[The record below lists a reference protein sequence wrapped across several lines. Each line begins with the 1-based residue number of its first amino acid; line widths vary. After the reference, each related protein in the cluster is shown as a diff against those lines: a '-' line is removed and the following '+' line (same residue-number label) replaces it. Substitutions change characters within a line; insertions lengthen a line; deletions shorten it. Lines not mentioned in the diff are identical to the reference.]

1 MNWVAAD
8 RPARFRRGHSRRKL
22 FATNGL
28 LTGREARLAG
38 PSFEEWLEETRDPDR
53 ANNGVDRRDAA
64 S

>member
-8 RPARFRRGHSRRKL
+8 LPAHFRRGHSRREL
-22 FATNGL
+22 FATDGL

-38 PSFEEWLEETRDPDR
+38 PSFEEWLEGIRDPDR
-53 ANNGVDRRDAA
+53 AKRLDRRDAA

>member
-8 RPARFRRGHSRRKL
+8 PTARFRRGHSRREL
-22 FATNGL
+22 IATDGL

-38 PSFEEWLEETRDPDR
+38 PSFEEWPEGD
-53 ANNGVDRRDAA
+53 